1 MIKFL
6 NKTKNVIKEGL
17 KGIWVHRSMGL
28 ASIISTFATLFVI
41 GLVIIVSVTVNN
53 IAKEIEGKVDE
64 VEIFLN
70 VDATDVDRL
79 DIQMKIEEY
88 KENLTYEYRSS
99 EDALEIM
106 KETWGNDAELLD
118 GIRSSEVLP
127 ASFIVKLPDINMA
140 EDFVSYMDG
149 QAGVNE
155 VKYYQDLIQQANKIS
170 RYVQL
175 FGAVIILVL
184 MIVSLFIISNT
195 IKLTVFSRKH
205 EIFVMRYVGAD
216 NHYIRIPFI
225 IEGLFFGLLGSV
237 LAFLA
242 IYYGY
247 SFVYD
252 YFNVRIAESLSI
264 MSLIRPS
271 IFRNSLIKIFLSLG
285 VGIGVIGSIFSIRKY
300 LKV

>member
-1 MIKFL
+1 MIKLL

-118 GIRSSEVLP
+118 GITSSEVLP

-264 MSLIRPS
+264 MSLISPS

>member
-1 MIKFL
+1 MIKLL

-264 MSLIRPS
+264 MSLISPS